1 MEFLKVTKACKIKL
15 VVVGEEKNKKSK
27 SKNLEVGSY
36 LQISFSSAKKLYE
49 VDAEK
54 SSSFL

>member
-15 VVVGEEKNKKSK
+15 VVVGEEKNKKKSK

-36 LQISFSSAKKLYE
+36 LQISFSSAKKTL
-49 VDAEK
+49 
-54 SSSFL
+54 

>member
-1 MEFLKVTKACKIKL
+1 MQNKVDGSRRRK
-15 VVVGEEKNKKSK
+15 EQKSK
-27 SKNLEVGSY
+27 SKNLVVGSY